1 MIIRS
6 ADFGKARINPASFT
20 RLQFFPPEKKAATG
34 PKG

>member
-6 ADFGKARINPASFT
+6 ADFGKARINPAAFT
-20 RLQFFPPEKKAATG
+20 RLQFLSPEKKAVAG